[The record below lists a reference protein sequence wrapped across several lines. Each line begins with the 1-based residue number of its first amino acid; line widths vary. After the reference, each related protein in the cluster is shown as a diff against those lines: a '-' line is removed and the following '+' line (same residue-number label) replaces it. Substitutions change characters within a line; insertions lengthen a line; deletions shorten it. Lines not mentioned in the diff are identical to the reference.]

1 MNKHSTSSPFN
12 SQDFSDG
19 WMDHPLVEWIS
30 TNRKVLL
37 WGLLGL
43 FAALILSYRLISART
58 LNAETDYFRAEIAFQ
73 ELQKTPNNKEKSA
86 SYIKELTAIMERRP
100 ELHAKYDGAL
110 AQYFII
116 ENQPE
121 EAEKF
126 ARSTFKRIKPDQ
138 LQLFESYANASL
150 LITQGLYQEALQNS
164 LQLQT
169 QLAENSSEISKETL
183 KIYNLLRLAILHQQ
197 LGQKEQELAAWE
209 ILLNQAEKNTDA
221 FIPIYQLFKTGQTSL
236 GQYIDERKNH

>member
-30 TNRKVLL
+30 TNRKILL

-43 FAALILSYRLISART
+43 FAAIFLSYRLISART
-58 LNAETDYFRAEIAFQ
+58 LKAESDYFRAEIAFQ
-73 ELQKTPNNKEKSA
+73 ELQKTIQNKEKSA
-86 SYIKELTAIMERRP
+86 AYVNELTSIMERRP

-121 EAEKF
+121 AAEKF
-126 ARSTFKRIKPDQ
+126 ARSTFSRIKPDQ
-138 LQLFESYANASL
+138 LKLFESYANTSL
-150 LITQGLYQEALQNS
+150 LITQGLYQEALQRS
-164 LQLQT
+164 MQLQT
-169 QLAENSSEISKETL
+169 QLAVISQDKFKGTL
-183 KIYNLLRLAILHQQ
+183 EIYNLLRVAILHQQ
-197 LGQKEQELAAWE
+197 LGQKEDELAAWE
-209 ILLNQAEKNTDA
+209 TLLAQAEENTDT
-221 FIPIYQLFKTGQTSL
+221 FLPIYQSFKSGQTTL
-236 GQYIDERKNH
+236 GQYIDERKIH

>member
-1 MNKHSTSSPFN
+1 
-12 SQDFSDG
+12 
-19 WMDHPLVEWIS
+19 MDHPLVEWIS